1 MNYKIIKN
9 REYLYLYAYQFG
21 DEFPFSFHFISFLF
35 FRCAGE
41 REIGPPVEFAV
52 SVNPPNRSS
61 APGLQRDGA

>member
-1 MNYKIIKN
+1 MHINLEMNS
-9 REYLYLYAYQFG
+9 
-21 DEFPFSFHFISFLF
+21 PFRFISFLF